1 MNVIQIQEALKGMPL
16 EQLVREM
23 QMPSGQAP
31 QFLVLGEIARRKQME
46 QEFAQRQG
54 QPQTTVA
61 EDAVTAAGVP
71 QQGIASAARAM
82 APKTDMAMN
91 TAPTQQAPVQGMADG
106 GYVRKMQ
113 VGGFAT
119 SPEYDYAAFLREMG
133 LNDTPDARD
142 AFRRYQNYVSAQQPY
157 RAGIPRPDVV
167 TRAPAAPSLSDVSA
181 DISAFLPTSGGAQPS
196 IPAVPDAPVGGIAA
210 LMGMPSAPSAVA
222 APQRRAL
229 FEPLDGG
236 VADGIFDAS
245 DNLGYD
251 PASMTAEE
259 ILAAAAGP
267 TAPLPTNPR
276 AAAAREARQS
286 RIGMDTSFEAAMR
299 NRLDG
304 YTYPP
309 IPPAVPEGMEMEL
322 ARAALGE
329 EALSGRLGMDTAE
342 AATLRNRG
350 DILARSGLRIPGAM
364 PPSSMPMG
372 GLEALMASRRPPDE
386 IPPSLG
392 EIEAGVLP
400 EYIAPPAN
408 APQAEEVV
416 VEPGVV
422 TTPAGASPMPR
433 DDRAPAGT
441 YTGTGVSRPV
451 AAPSADR
458 TGGGIAAA
466 MSPFETE
473 LTNLLQQREKRA
485 EQDKWLA
492 LAQTGLALMG
502 SRQPT
507 FAGALGEAG
516 AAGLQQFQ
524 QGRAQYDKDRL
535 ELAALLENTRLARA
549 KLAAAG
555 RGGGG
560 LTAYQA
566 ARLGLDIEK
575 AKTERLNALVAQR
588 DALLDMEGLP
598 PTDERG
604 LREYRAVQAEIEAL
618 RGTADAG
625 EEDELFADL
634 TASD

>member
-1 MNVIQIQEALKGMPL
+1 MMNVIQIQEALKGMPL

-157 RAGIPRPDVV
+157 RASIPRPDVV

-181 DISAFLPTSGGAQPS
+181 DISAFMPTSGGAQPT
-196 IPAVPDAPVGGIAA
+196 IPAVPAAPVGGIAA
-210 LMGMPSAPSAVA
+210 FMGMPSSIA

-229 FEPLDGG
+229 FEPLGG
-236 VADGIFDAS
+236 GAADGIFDAR
-245 DNLGYD
+245 DDLGYS
-251 PASMTAEE
+251 PASMTAGE
-259 ILAAAAGP
+259 ILAAASGP
-267 TAPLPTNPR
+267 TAPLPISPED
-276 AAAAREARQS
+276 AAAREAQRIAQS
-286 RIGMDTSFEAAMR
+286 
-299 NRLDG
+299 
-304 YTYPP
+304 
-309 IPPAVPEGMEMEL
+309 
-322 ARAALGE
+322 RAALGE

-342 AATLRNRG
+342 VAMLRNRG
-350 DILARSGLRIPGAM
+350 DILARSGPRIPGAM

-372 GLEALMASRRPPDE
+372 GLDALMASRRPPAE
-386 IPPSLG
+386 VPLSLA
-392 EIEAGVLP
+392 EIESGVLP
-400 EYIAPPAN
+400 EYIAPPA
-408 APQAEEVV
+408 EEVA
-416 VEPGVV
+416 VEPDAV
-422 TTPAGASPMPR
+422 TAPPEAPPMPR

-451 AAPSADR
+451 APPSTDR

-466 MSPFETE
+466 MSPLETE
-473 LTNLLQQREKRA
+473 IGNILQQREQRA
-485 EQDKWLA
+485 QQDKWLA
-492 LAQTGLALMG
+492 LAQAGMALMS

-516 AAGLQQFQ
+516 LVGVEGFRKA
-524 QGRAQYDKDRL
+524 RDQYEEDRL
-535 ELAALLENTRLARA
+535 SLMTAQERLRAAR
-549 KLAAAG
+549 AAAG
-555 RGGGG
+555 ARGAA
-560 LTAYQA
+560 TAKA
-566 ARLGLDIEK
+566 ETRAPMLKPGDIATYYGK
-575 AKTERLNALVAQR
+575 R
-588 DALLDMEGLP
+588 
-598 PTDERG
+598 
-604 LREYRAVQAEIEAL
+604 AEIIKNMGEAL
-618 RGTADAG
+618 DEETKELYRRELIALERAFAAATSSPFDATAG
-625 EEDELFADL
+625 EEG
-634 TASD
+634 

>member
-1 MNVIQIQEALKGMPL
+1 MMNVIQIQEALKGMPL
-16 EQLVREM
+16 DQLVREM

-91 TAPTQQAPVQGMADG
+91 TATTPQAPVQGMADG
-106 GYVRKMQ
+106 GYVQKMRDGAP
-113 VGGFAT
+113 VVRGGLIVAPPYPLGGSSEEQNMWLDRYGET
-119 SPEYDYAAFLREMG
+119 HNVDGSPR
-133 LNDTPDARD
+133 
-142 AFRRYQNYVSAQQPY
+142 S
-157 RAGIPRPDVV
+157 AGITSRPFL
-167 TRAPAAPSLSDVSA
+167 PAAP
-181 DISAFLPTSGGAQPS
+181 
-196 IPAVPDAPVGGIAA
+196 PAPIGGIAA
-210 LMGMPSAPSAVA
+210 LMEKPSIPAT
-222 APQRRAL
+222 PQRADRP
-229 FEPLDGG
+229 EPLGGG

-245 DNLGYD
+245 DDLGYD

-259 ILAAAAGP
+259 ILAAAAGS

-286 RIGMDTSFEAAMR
+286 RIGMDTSSEAAMR
-299 NRLDG
+299 NRLDE

-350 DILARSGLRIPGAM
+350 DILANSALRIPGAM

-372 GLEALMASRRPPDE
+372 GLDALMASRLPPE
-386 IPPSLG
+386 VLPSLG

-408 APQAEEVV
+408 APQEEEVV

-466 MSPFETE
+466 MSPLETGIG
-473 LTNLLQQREKRA
+473 NILQQREKRA

-492 LAQTGLALMG
+492 LAQAGMALMS

-516 AAGLQQFQ
+516 LVGVEGFRKA
-524 QGRAQYDKDRL
+524 RDQYEEDRL
-535 ELAALLENTRLARA
+535 SLMTAPGEAPCGTRRCW
-549 KLAAAG
+549 
-555 RGGGG
+555 
-560 LTAYQA
+560 
-566 ARLGLDIEK
+566 
-575 AKTERLNALVAQR
+575 
-588 DALLDMEGLP
+588 
-598 PTDERG
+598 
-604 LREYRAVQAEIEAL
+604 
-618 RGTADAG
+618 
-625 EEDELFADL
+625 
-634 TASD
+634 S